1 MHTERRS
8 PRVLKWRITGRRPV
22 IAAVIPLRNHKGD
35 DVPRYGIK
43 ILLLWVFV
51 AACLM
56 TFAVYRNQLAYFSIS
71 ILLPCVIGL
80 FSRYGTAMSNHKA
93 MLAILGSSLVT
104 GVVLM
109 AYGSYFR
116 TYIQPSQGCLIG
128 DGWNSVLASAVF
140 GGVVGS
146 ICGLFA
152 LFLYFIVTSIVDV
165 ATPNQV
171 L

>member
-1 MHTERRS
+1 MN
-8 PRVLKWRITGRRPV
+8 PDVIT
-22 IAAVIPLRNHKGD
+22 LRNHKGD

-56 TFAVYRNQLAYFSIS
+56 MFAVCRNQLAYFSIS

-104 GVVLM
+104 GAVLM

-116 TYIQPSQGCLIG
+116 TYIQPSQGYLIG

-146 ICGLFA
+146 TCGLFA

>member
-1 MHTERRS
+1 
-8 PRVLKWRITGRRPV
+8 
-22 IAAVIPLRNHKGD
+22 
-35 DVPRYGIK
+35 
-43 ILLLWVFV
+43 
-51 AACLM
+51 
-56 TFAVYRNQLAYFSIS
+56 
-71 ILLPCVIGL
+71 
-80 FSRYGTAMSNHKA
+80 MSNHKA

-104 GVVLM
+104 GAVLM

-116 TYIQPSQGCLIG
+116 TYIQPSQGYLIG

-165 ATPNQV
+165 ANPNQV